1 MMPLLSWVTF
11 LLKRHW
17 LSFLLLT
24 VPRAG
29 VGKNQ
34 GRYPFFPGWETKAQ
48 DGQVETLGLNP
59 NFLSIQLREFSH
71 EVDKVW
77 ELLIPLESGA
87 ASLADWVEQAM
98 PGHLFLIPLEK
109 WRREGFSNSA
119 RLAGTVDAGNSAA
132 VCCTEGPC
140 APCLPLCSYPRC
152 LLTWHAAPSWA
163 EELLWTVQT
172 QSIHPRGANS

>member
-1 MMPLLSWVTF
+1 MMTLLSRVTF

-17 LSFLLLT
+17 FSFLLLT

-34 GRYPFFPGWETKAQ
+34 GRYPCFPGWEAKAQ

-59 NFLSIQLREFSH
+59 NFLSIQLREFPH

-77 ELLIPLESGA
+77 DFLIPLESGA
-87 ASLADWVEQAM
+87 ASLADWVEKTV
-98 PGHLFLIPLEK
+98 PGHLFLIPIEK
-109 WRREGFSNSA
+109 WPREGFSNSA
-119 RLAGTVDAGNSAA
+119 RLAGTADADNAAA

-140 APCLPLCSYPRC
+140 APCWPLCS
-152 LLTWHAAPSWA
+152 LFQMLINLTRRP
-163 EELLWTVQT
+163 
-172 QSIHPRGANS
+172 